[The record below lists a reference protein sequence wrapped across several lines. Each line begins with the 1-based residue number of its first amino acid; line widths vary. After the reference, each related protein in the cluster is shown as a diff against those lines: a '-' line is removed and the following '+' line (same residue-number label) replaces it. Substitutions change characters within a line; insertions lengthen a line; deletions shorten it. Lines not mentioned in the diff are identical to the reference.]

1 MTDCLANLYKFL
13 ALLYSLFSDYSLLE
27 MTSGLVHAF
36 DDICDALEPLS
47 IGAENEFLRF
57 LTDQSVVN
65 LMSESKD
72 KELGKLKKVLSQ
84 EKTKTEK
91 LEITLKHVRA
101 RLDEQFWLR
110 EQAELKMKQMQ
121 EEVGR
126 VSSVLT
132 RLFIRYLVPYSSIG
146 CEISSARM

>member
-1 MTDCLANLYKFL
+1 
-13 ALLYSLFSDYSLLE
+13 

-36 DDICDALEPLS
+36 DDICDAFEPLS

-57 LTDQSVVN
+57 LTDQSVIN

-72 KELGKLKKVLSQ
+72 KELGKLKKVLSL

-126 VSSVLT
+126 VS
-132 RLFIRYLVPYSSIG
+132 FLVTHLSIG
-146 CEISSARM
+146 MLL